1 MRSSG
6 YILIFLLLLIS
17 CEDVVDVDLPPQ
29 EPRLI
34 VDALIRLDLENDASP
49 LRIKVNTTGKF
60 FEENTPTPLTRMQ
73 IINEAITDVSG
84 TIFLTPDPE
93 KPNEYVPLGDN
104 VEPAPGDLIG
114 NDVFFDGRLI
124 LTFVFQEELYLAE
137 TRFAPSPPIQSLDQ
151 GTSTVFGEDNI
162 EVQVTFKD
170 LPTPDNFY
178 VFDFDFN
185 EFLTL
190 EDRFINDQEFTF
202 TYFYE
207 NSFEENLE
215 VNISILGATEAFYNY
230 MDLLIEQSDLT
241 DGGPFQVPVTTVRGN
256 ILKVEGVDN
265 IDIFDNVGRPQEF
278 VLGYFAVAQE
288 HQASIQISN

>member
-49 LRIKVNTTGKF
+49 LRIKVNTTGNF

-104 VEPAPGDLIG
+104 GEPAPGDLIG
-114 NDVFFDGRLI
+114 NEVFLDGRLI

-202 TYFYE
+202 SYFYE

-288 HQASIQISN
+288 HKASIQISN

>member
-1 MRSSG
+1 MRSSR
-6 YILIFLLLLIS
+6 YILVLLLYIS

-49 LRIKVNTTGKF
+49 LRIKVNTTGDF
-60 FEENTPTPLTRMQ
+60 FEENTPTPLERMQ
-73 IINEAITDVSG
+73 IINETITDVSG

-93 KPNEYVPLGDN
+93 KPNEYVPLGEN
-104 VEPAPGDLIG
+104 GAPVPGDLIG
-114 NDVFFDGRLI
+114 NDIFLDGRLI
-124 LTFVFQEELYLAE
+124 LTFVFQDELYLAE
-137 TRFAPSPPIQSLDQ
+137 TRFAPSPPIRSLEQ
-151 GTSTVFGEDNI
+151 GTSTVFGEDNL
-162 EVQVTFKD
+162 EMQVTFKD
-170 LPTPDNFY
+170 LPSPGNFY

-202 TYFYE
+202 SYFYE
-207 NSFEENLE
+207 NSFDDNQE
-215 VNISILGATEAFYNY
+215 VTISILGATEAFYNY

-256 ILKVEGVDN
+256 ILKVEGVNN

-288 HQASIQISN
+288 HKESILISN